1 MLLVSR
7 TKDWYG
13 LGGAASAALAAS
25 LGAGGAGGDAAASS
39 ELAVFD
45 LGAFFFSA
53 MMTIS
58 NYSNYKLIARD
69 LVASFLGKYF
79 VKKMKRGK

>member
-1 MLLVSR
+1 MVPEVVVLSLLLVSR

-13 LGGAASAALAAS
+13 LGGAASALAAS
-25 LGAGGAGGDAAASS
+25 LGAGGDGGDAAASS
-39 ELAVFD
+39 ELAIFD

-69 LVASFLGKYF
+69 LVW
-79 VKKMKRGK
+79 